1 MKNNGCPPL
10 EIYVHIPFCAR
21 KCAYCDF
28 LSFPAGEDV
37 QQAYTKALIKEIQ
50 ALPKEERPVSS
61 VFAGGGTPSLVRED
75 FIEEILDHLRKTYT
89 FSPDAEITLEANP
102 GL

>member
-50 ALPKEERPVSS
+50 ALPKDERPVSS
-61 VFAGGGTPSLVRED
+61 VFAGGGTPSLVKED
-75 FIEEILDHLRKTYT
+75 FNVYLFPGCRDYPGGESGDFNEG
-89 FSPDAEITLEANP
+89 EAP
-102 GL
+102 AL